1 MNCKRG
7 AEYMRKEMV
16 LFDIDGTLM
25 NKEKIIPESTK
36 QAIKELKQ
44 NGIHIALATG
54 RPSFLFK
61 EVCSE
66 LEIDSYVCFS
76 GQYVVYEGEVIY
88 ENAIPQSEVERLQLR
103 AESNDYPMIFM
114 TDEEMKSTIEGHPH
128 VKEGLSRLKFAY
140 PETDPQFIKDKTIYQ
155 ALLFCDELG
164 EKGMRCQEGH
174 SRFIRWHEFACDVLP
189 GGGSKAV
196 GIQKLLDAA
205 GIDIKN
211 TFAFGDGPNDIEMIE
226 LAAVGIAM
234 DNGVPELKA
243 AADHITDHV
252 EKDGVVKGLRHFGLV
267 K

>member
-1 MNCKRG
+1 
-7 AEYMRKEMV
+7 MRKEMV